1 MGGEPTVLG
10 MINESLTEIKC
21 DVKEIKDD
29 LKNGAVKL
37 ENHEQ
42 RILNVEG
49 KTTLNEKIT
58 VEHIRNKEK
67 HYNPH
72 YSETFRQRVWRKRGE
87 IGVATG
93 GSIGIGSL
101 LFALLKFGLELI

>member
-1 MGGEPTVLG
+1 MSGEPTVLG
-10 MINESLTEIKC
+10 MINEKLGDISE
-21 DVKEIKDD
+21 DVKDIKED
-29 LKNGAVKL
+29 LKNGAIKM

-42 RILNVEG
+42 RILTVEG
-49 KTTLNEKIT
+49 KTKLNEKIT

-72 YSETFRQRVWRKRGE
+72 YSESFRQRVWRKKGE

-93 GSIGIGSL
+93 GSVGIVSL
-101 LFALLKFGLELI
+101 VFAILKFGLELI